1 MGNRKGGKEEGG
13 EEEAKNNQVSKRSE
27 ASLHQDDLPKTQQ
40 KITMDLLCSGYMI
53 GSSDNRF

>member
-40 KITMDLLCSGYMI
+40 KNNYGPVMFRIYVRL
-53 GSSDNRF
+53 